1 VKSTVIHD
9 RYGEQG
15 FTTALTAKAD
25 EKIRRLLLVPVRDD
39 DIRPFQLAKK
49 TYKMCVNHDQLDIEG
64 ANPLF
69 ELIKSLGG
77 WELITRNPRESQ
89 LNWQE
94 LYEKV
99 LNSGISYDYIMSM
112 YLTPNP
118 QNNTNYIIKLIPPG
132 VEDFNRGYY
141 YLLPQ
146 GLNSTLVAAYYDY
159 MKEFTVMIG
168 ATEEDAKRE
177 MLEVLEFE
185 QKLYD
190 ASIFLLFVKC
200 QCVHFYF
207 LCFRYKKEKAM
218 EVKEMSL

>member
-15 FTTALTAKAD
+15 FSTALTDKAE
-25 EKIRRLLLVPVRDD
+25 EKIRKILNSPVTDD

-49 TYKMCVNHDQLDIEG
+49 SYRMCVNHDQLDKDG

-69 ELIKSLGG
+69 ELIEKLGG

-99 LNSGISYDYIMSM
+99 LANGFISDYLMSI
-112 YLTPNP
+112 YLATNPKNTTSYTIKITPP
-118 QNNTNYIIKLIPPG
+118 SK
-132 VEDFNRGYY
+132 EDFNRGYY
-141 YLLPQ
+141 DLLPQ

-159 MKEFTVMIG
+159 MKEFTELIG

-185 QKLYD
+185 QKLFKVIIV
-190 ASIFLLFVKC
+190 SKL
-200 QCVHFYF
+200 
-207 LCFRYKKEKAM
+207 
-218 EVKEMSL
+218 